1 MIFKKA
7 SKVLLPSG
15 FRDLLP
21 PDAEREADSNRQLM
35 DLFSS
40 FGYQRVKPPLIEFE
54 ETLVSGAGI
63 STSQETFRVMDPI
76 SQTMLGIRTD
86 ITVQVARIANGSMVN
101 SPRPLRLCYSGEIIR
116 VTENQLRPERQLCQ
130 TGLELVGSESVA
142 ADVEVI
148 KLGVE
153 SLKLLGVE
161 DVTVCMTIPTL
172 IPKIIEKFNFSK
184 KLISELNVALERK
197 DLSAIKP
204 LVGNAYPV
212 FKKLITSVGLF
223 SEVSESLRAIEIPA
237 EARKELISLIESAT
251 ALQKVISGAQIVIDP
266 VEKKGFEYQCGVS
279 FSFLAKRSKREL
291 GFGGR
296 YMTGLDQEDS
306 KKPEPST
313 GLTFFMDTILDVL
326 PKKNDPK
333 TLYVPFGTPDK
344 EFKRY
349 LNSEW
354 RIIRGLTKEKDIN
367 SEAKKLNCS
376 YILKNNKTTAI
387 S

>member
-1 MIFKKA
+1 MIFKKEGQ
-7 SKVLLPSG
+7 VLLPAG

-21 PDAEREADSNRQLM
+21 PDAEREADSNRKLM

-54 ETLVSGAGI
+54 ESLVSGAGA

-76 SQTMLGIRTD
+76 SQKMLGIRTD
-86 ITVQVARIANGSMVN
+86 ITLQVARIANGSMIN

-130 TGLELVGSESVA
+130 TGLELVGSESIA
-142 ADVEVI
+142 ADVEII

-153 SLKLLGVE
+153 SLKLLGVQ
-161 DVTVCMTIPTL
+161 DVTVYMTIPTL
-172 IPKIIEKFNFSK
+172 IPKIIEKFHFSK
-184 KLISELNVALERK
+184 KIMSDLNVALERK
-197 DLSAIKP
+197 DLSAVKP

-212 FKKLITSVGLF
+212 FEQLITSVGLF
-223 SEVSESLRAIEIPA
+223 DEVSEPLQEIDLPA
-237 EARKELISLIESAT
+237 KAKKELMFLIESAA
-251 ALQKVISGAQIVIDP
+251 ALQKVISGAQIVVDP

-296 YMTGLDQEDS
+296 YMAGLDRGDI
-306 KKPEPST
+306 KKLEPST

-326 PKKNDPK
+326 PGKDLPK
-333 TLYVPFGTPDK
+333 TLYVPFGASDK
-344 EFKRY
+344 ELTTY
-349 LNSEW
+349 LNGEW

-367 SEAKKLNCS
+367 FEAKKLNCS
-376 YILKNNKTTAI
+376 HILHNDKAI
-387 S
+387 PTS